1 MNGTLIILA
10 IGVLLLGILFALF
23 LFQGKS
29 ITRTAAEPDE
39 PRVTQ
44 ALLIALELDLPSRT
58 LAEQI
63 FDPQDWHFVKREVPS
78 LQKQLLQERKALAF
92 LWLDETRSR
101 IARLHFL
108 HRMAVRKSRTLNIV
122 AEIKIIAIY
131 FEFQFMAATALG
143 LVYLFGPFHVRG
155 AIARMSGVADRVAR
169 AAGQVLA
176 VLEPSLLA
184 KIKDDWGRRSNLA
197 V

>member
-1 MNGTLIILA
+1 MSGTLIILA

-29 ITRTAAEPDE
+29 ITGAAAEPDE

-44 ALLIALELDLPSRT
+44 ALLIALELELPSRT

-78 LQKQLLQERKALAF
+78 LQKQLIQERKALAF
-92 LWLDETRSR
+92 LWLDETRNR

-108 HRMAVRKSRTLNIV
+108 HRMAVRKSKTLNVV
-122 AEIKIIAIY
+122 AEIEIITIY
-131 FEFQFMAATALG
+131 FEFQFMAATALS
-143 LVYLFGPFHVRG
+143 LVYLFGPFQVRG

-169 AAGQVLA
+169 AAGQALA